1 MFSRSGKHRK
11 QNHRRNMKEPP
22 AHKNI
27 QSTTLATLCFH
38 SKSPWVEG
46 SRMKCLEFF
55 CGWFG
60 SGRLSNQKHC
70 LSLVC
75 NFRLVLGRWKTDLF
89 LEDSEELISNSD
101 SDFSSGGWQG
111 STLANHHSGCVSAA
125 FVGGFCSWFFGGQR
139 PETLNIIEYSTYIF
153 ACICIIHKKIKSY
166 HKLLRHKTPNQKRHR

>member
-1 MFSRSGKHRK
+1 
-11 QNHRRNMKEPP
+11 
-22 AHKNI
+22 
-27 QSTTLATLCFH
+27 
-38 SKSPWVEG
+38 
-46 SRMKCLEFF
+46 MKCLEFF

-139 PETLNIIEYSTYIF
+139 PETLNIIEYSTYIIF
-153 ACICIIHKKIKSY
+153 ACICIIHQKK
-166 HKLLRHKTPNQKRHR
+166 